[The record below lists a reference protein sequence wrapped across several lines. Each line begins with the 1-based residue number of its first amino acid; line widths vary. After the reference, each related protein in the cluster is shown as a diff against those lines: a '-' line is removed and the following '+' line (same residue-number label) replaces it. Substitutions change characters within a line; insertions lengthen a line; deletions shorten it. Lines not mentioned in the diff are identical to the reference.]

1 VHPAESQP
9 GILAERLLR
18 LRRDAGLTGE
28 QLAQTLGWGEKTGRP
43 KVSKIEN
50 GRQVPSDDDIRA
62 WAQATGHPELTDDLL
77 ELRADMLTTHTRWR
91 RQMRAGGAAIQ
102 QERGQRTQ
110 AATRIREFETV
121 LVPALLQTSGYARSI
136 YVRGKALYEMPDVDA
151 SVQARMQNQQALY
164 DPSKTFEFIFTEA
177 ALLLLP
183 CSPQVMLG
191 QLDRLLSLGMENV
204 TLGIIPFGVELPMVP
219 ASSFMLLDDNL
230 TVETLTG
237 KTEENAGEEAEISSR
252 IFDMLMT
259 GARTGDEARQLIMS
273 AAEQL
278 RGNRQ

>member
-28 QLAQTLGWGEKTGRP
+28 QLAQTLGWGEKTGRS

-62 WAQATGHPELTDDLL
+62 WAQATGHPELTDDLI
-77 ELRADMLTTHTRWR
+77 ELRADTLTTHTRWR
-91 RQMRAGGAAIQ
+91 RQLRTGAAAVQ
-102 QERGQRTQ
+102 QERGERTRL
-110 AATRIREFETV
+110 ATRIRNFEPV
-121 LVPALLQTSGYARSI
+121 LVPGLLQTSGYARSL
-136 YVRGKALYEMPDVDA
+136 YVRGRELFGIPDVDA
-151 SVQARMQNQQALY
+151 AVQARMQNQQLLY

-177 ALLLLP
+177 TLRLLP

-230 TVETLTG
+230 TVESLTG

-278 RGNRQ
+278 RGTKQ